1 MEVIGILLWIFFSLL
16 VASYNRQKGYSF
28 VVGFIVALLLSPL
41 IAFIFI
47 AISKPNTKSLEKR
60 EIKKGVIKKCPYCA
74 ENIKSE
80 ATVCRY
86 CGKEVWNINNFIH
99 KSVRKVIYY
108 IVLNNNWL
116 DVNINIILI

>member
-86 CGKEVWNINNFIH
+86 CGKEV
-99 KSVRKVIYY
+99 
-108 IVLNNNWL
+108 
-116 DVNINIILI
+116 